1 MRCFGAQYRW
11 KFLLVLCILTRPAG
25 SSKYCRTRKNIQR
38 YCAPKHPIR
47 YIYPKLAF
55 LTLCDQAFN
64 PPFLGGKI
72 NELTKF
78 CFLNKR
84 FETNLSF
91 FSKLVIVSHCVWS
104 FSSKF

>member
-1 MRCFGAQYRW
+1 MTSTDGNQ
-11 KFLLVLCILTRPAG
+11 
-25 SSKYCRTRKNIQR
+25 
-38 YCAPKHPIR
+38 
-47 YIYPKLAF
+47 LAF

-72 NELTKF
+72 NELAKF

-91 FSKLVIVSHCVWS
+91 FPHCV
-104 FSSKF
+104 